1 MAPPE
6 SPLTMDPCVAHVCQ
20 TNHMWSAMM
29 MMMMTMMMMVMT
41 MEPCVAHV
49 CYTNHMW
56 SNPCI
61 INSNN
66 STTVIV
72 TLFGAYGLLQ

>member
-29 MMMMTMMMMVMT
+29 MMMMTMMVMVMT
-41 MEPCVAHV
+41 MEPCVAHL
-49 CYTNHMW
+49 C
-56 SNPCI
+56 
-61 INSNN
+61 
-66 STTVIV
+66 
-72 TLFGAYGLLQ
+72 

>member
-20 TNHMWSAMM
+20 TNHMWSA
-29 MMMMTMMMMVMT
+29 
-41 MEPCVAHV
+41 
-49 CYTNHMW
+49 
-56 SNPCI
+56 PCI

-66 STTVIV
+66 PTTVIV
-72 TLFGAYGLLQ
+72 LLHSSMLCCD